1 MDYMRLASR
10 GLQYPLYGYRI
21 DDRVRFRSVAPIEQV
36 CGDVFSL
43 CEEVWISVID
53 GQSAS

>member
-36 CGDVFSL
+36 CGDVLSL